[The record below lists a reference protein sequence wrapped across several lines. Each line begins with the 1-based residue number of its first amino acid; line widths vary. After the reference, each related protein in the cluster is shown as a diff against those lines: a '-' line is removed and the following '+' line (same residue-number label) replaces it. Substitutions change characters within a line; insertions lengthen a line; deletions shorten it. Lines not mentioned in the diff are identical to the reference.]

1 MLKKRF
7 AQICLEF
14 IFGQLVIPY
23 IYLYI
28 YIYIHEVLPT
38 WAGRGMSINLES
50 SSKGHC
56 RHLEVFRQKLIYRKP
71 IIRFEAR

>member
-28 YIYIHEVLPT
+28 YISTKFCPRGQVAAWVLILK
-38 WAGRGMSINLES
+38 AIV
-50 SSKGHC
+50 KG
-56 RHLEVFRQKLIYRKP
+56 I
-71 IIRFEAR
+71 ADT